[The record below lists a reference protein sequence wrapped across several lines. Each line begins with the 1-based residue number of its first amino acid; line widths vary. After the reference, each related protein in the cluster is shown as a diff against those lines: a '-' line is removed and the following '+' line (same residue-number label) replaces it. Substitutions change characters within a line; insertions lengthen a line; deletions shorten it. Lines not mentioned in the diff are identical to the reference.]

1 MRRIKGQSI
10 TSPWLRILFLVLLL
24 ASGPEAMAGVKIP
37 SWLQELSSKPLPS
50 LPPETEA
57 VYLINNRSLTCRPDG
72 TMIRSGRQAIKVLR
86 PDGIDKARRLVRAN
100 TFNTKVRQ
108 LKGWVLNS
116 DGSTRSEDMKD
127 VATTSL
133 SPDTLYWDVKL
144 VALLLS
150 EVMKD
155 SLVGFEWEEEIKPI
169 SLEDDF
175 FFQDYWPVLEAN
187 YSLNCPA
194 GFEPSLLWINS
205 RPVEPVQ
212 TITGAEKKISLTI
225 KDVPA
230 IKDEP
235 LMPPSQAVS
244 GHLLVRIKPAASLK
258 FGRAFSSWQDIGLWY
273 EELSQERRQPDKTVE
288 AKVQELTSGLD
299 HGRQRLERLAEF
311 VQKEIRYV
319 SIQIGLG
326 GYQPHP
332 APGILANR
340 YGDCKDK
347 ATLLTA
353 MLKSAGFD
361 SFYIIINIDP
371 YSVSPDAP
379 VSLFLFNHV
388 ILAIKLADSSLFEN
402 SEAVINDPEL
412 GCLLIF
418 DPTSPYTPLGRLPYY
433 LSGSAGVLV
442 AGGASKL
449 CVLPVARSENNF
461 HRRLGKFVLK
471 ADGTLLGQVTESFL
485 GFPADKFR
493 SRLMEADEKD
503 RLRYVENLL
512 NRTISGS
519 FVEDC
524 EFNNMDRLSEEVR
537 LTYVFKSNSYLKKAG
552 QLLSFKPG
560 ILALTEADEIFD
572 QRGARQNPLLFPS
585 PVSRQDEFDIELPEG
600 YEADSCPPPFKL
612 STDFADYGCQLEP
625 QPEQKLIKI
634 KRWLNLKKTYLEAER
649 FEEVRSFF
657 EAIKAN
663 GRNGLLLKPVA
674 AKEEK

>member
-1 MRRIKGQSI
+1 
-10 TSPWLRILFLVLLL
+10 
-24 ASGPEAMAGVKIP
+24 MAGVKIP

-235 LMPPSQAVS
+235 LMPPS
-244 GHLLVRIKPAASLK
+244 
-258 FGRAFSSWQDIGLWY
+258 
-273 EELSQERRQPDKTVE
+273 
-288 AKVQELTSGLD
+288 
-299 HGRQRLERLAEF
+299 
-311 VQKEIRYV
+311 
-319 SIQIGLG
+319 
-326 GYQPHP
+326 
-332 APGILANR
+332 
-340 YGDCKDK
+340 
-347 ATLLTA
+347 
-353 MLKSAGFD
+353 
-361 SFYIIINIDP
+361 
-371 YSVSPDAP
+371 
-379 VSLFLFNHV
+379 
-388 ILAIKLADSSLFEN
+388 
-402 SEAVINDPEL
+402 
-412 GCLLIF
+412 
-418 DPTSPYTPLGRLPYY
+418 
-433 LSGSAGVLV
+433 
-442 AGGASKL
+442 
-449 CVLPVARSENNF
+449 
-461 HRRLGKFVLK
+461 
-471 ADGTLLGQVTESFL
+471 
-485 GFPADKFR
+485 
-493 SRLMEADEKD
+493 
-503 RLRYVENLL
+503 
-512 NRTISGS
+512 
-519 FVEDC
+519 
-524 EFNNMDRLSEEVR
+524 
-537 LTYVFKSNSYLKKAG
+537 
-552 QLLSFKPG
+552 
-560 ILALTEADEIFD
+560 
-572 QRGARQNPLLFPS
+572 
-585 PVSRQDEFDIELPEG
+585 
-600 YEADSCPPPFKL
+600 
-612 STDFADYGCQLEP
+612 
-625 QPEQKLIKI
+625 
-634 KRWLNLKKTYLEAER
+634 
-649 FEEVRSFF
+649 
-657 EAIKAN
+657 
-663 GRNGLLLKPVA
+663 
-674 AKEEK
+674 

>member
-299 HGRQRLERLAEF
+299 HARQRLERLAEF

-402 SEAVINDPEL
+402 SEAVINDPEI
-412 GCLLIF
+412 GRLLIF
-418 DPTSPYTPLGRLPYY
+418 DPTSPT
-433 LSGSAGVLV
+433 
-442 AGGASKL
+442 
-449 CVLPVARSENNF
+449 
-461 HRRLGKFVLK
+461 
-471 ADGTLLGQVTESFL
+471 
-485 GFPADKFR
+485 
-493 SRLMEADEKD
+493 
-503 RLRYVENLL
+503 
-512 NRTISGS
+512 
-519 FVEDC
+519 
-524 EFNNMDRLSEEVR
+524 RLSD
-537 LTYVFKSNSYLKKAG
+537 A
-552 QLLSFKPG
+552 
-560 ILALTEADEIFD
+560 
-572 QRGARQNPLLFPS
+572 
-585 PVSRQDEFDIELPEG
+585 
-600 YEADSCPPPFKL
+600 C
-612 STDFADYGCQLEP
+612 
-625 QPEQKLIKI
+625 LII
-634 KRWLNLKKTYLEAER
+634 
-649 FEEVRSFF
+649 
-657 EAIKAN
+657 
-663 GRNGLLLKPVA
+663 
-674 AKEEK
+674 